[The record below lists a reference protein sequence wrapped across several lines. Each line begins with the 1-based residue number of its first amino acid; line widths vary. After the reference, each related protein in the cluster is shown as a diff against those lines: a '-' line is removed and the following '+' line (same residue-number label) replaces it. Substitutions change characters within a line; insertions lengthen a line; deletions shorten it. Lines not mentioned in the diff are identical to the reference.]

1 MTYAKKLQQTTL
13 LYIRKCTNEQAF
25 QGGKPSRQ
33 FWLTRGFFYKQ
44 ILLTSYL
51 TTWNQKMVTK
61 K

>member
-44 ILLTSYL
+44 DPDIVNIVFDYL
-51 TTWNQKMVTK
+51 E
-61 K
+61 